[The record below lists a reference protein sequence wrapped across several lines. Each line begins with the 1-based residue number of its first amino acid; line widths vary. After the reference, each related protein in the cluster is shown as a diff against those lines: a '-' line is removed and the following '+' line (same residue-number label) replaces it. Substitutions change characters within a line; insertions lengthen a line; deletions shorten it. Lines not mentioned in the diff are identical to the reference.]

1 MKQKHVDF
9 APVVAP
15 VVGYLCRTEFQIT
28 LKHCNLIVHTLMGYT
43 LKTKRTGKTK
53 QNNSSNLLFFL
64 IIKLLVLFCD
74 YHVCNEK

>member
-1 MKQKHVDF
+1 MEQKHVDF
-9 APVVAP
+9 VPVVAP
-15 VVGYLCRTEFQIT
+15 VVGYLRRTEFQIT
-28 LKHCNLIVHTLMGYT
+28 LKHCNLIVHTLIGYT

-53 QNNSSNLLFFL
+53 QLLKSTFFFL